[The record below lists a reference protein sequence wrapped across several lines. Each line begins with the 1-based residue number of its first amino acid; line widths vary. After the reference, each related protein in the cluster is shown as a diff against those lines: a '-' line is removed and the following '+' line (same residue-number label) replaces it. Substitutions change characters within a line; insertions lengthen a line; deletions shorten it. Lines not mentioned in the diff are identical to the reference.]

1 MASGATP
8 AMGNDKRIPMS
19 GTITLV
25 LEDPALHIDGELKDV
40 SLSGFR
46 VAHNCAWLK
55 PGSVARIRYAN
66 LEKRV
71 RVVWV
76 RHLGDRI
83 ETGLLHQET
92 YLIHRAIAG
101 DGAAFSDLI
110 APYLRGLRRSIHSI
124 LHNPADA
131 EEALQE
137 ALLKVT
143 LHLDQFHFGSAFKP
157 WLYRIASREALK
169 RLRWNRRHF
178 HDLLQGEEEEDSD
191 WKLIER
197 IADRAGSPADI
208 LERKE
213 FAAAITSAVSSLND
227 IYRQI
232 FVACDLRQIPVIEAA
247 RVLGIN
253 IDTANTRLHRARLL
267 MRKRLR
273 A

>member
-8 AMGNDKRIPMS
+8 AMGDDKRIPMS

-66 LEKRV
+66 LEKQV

-101 DGAAFSDLI
+101 DGA
-110 APYLRGLRRSIHSI
+110 
-124 LHNPADA
+124 
-131 EEALQE
+131 
-137 ALLKVT
+137 
-143 LHLDQFHFGSAFKP
+143 
-157 WLYRIASREALK
+157 
-169 RLRWNRRHF
+169 
-178 HDLLQGEEEEDSD
+178 
-191 WKLIER
+191 
-197 IADRAGSPADI
+197 
-208 LERKE
+208 
-213 FAAAITSAVSSLND
+213 
-227 IYRQI
+227 
-232 FVACDLRQIPVIEAA
+232 
-247 RVLGIN
+247 
-253 IDTANTRLHRARLL
+253 
-267 MRKRLR
+267 
-273 A
+273 